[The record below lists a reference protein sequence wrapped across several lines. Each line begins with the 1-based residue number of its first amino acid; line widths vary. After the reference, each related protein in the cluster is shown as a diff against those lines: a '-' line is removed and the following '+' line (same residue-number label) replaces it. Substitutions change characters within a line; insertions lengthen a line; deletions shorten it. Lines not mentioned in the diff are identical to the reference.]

1 MVDGGAETAQL
12 ALVGDAYRIVGHETR
27 LQEVLEIVPAPRYER
42 LIRFVFIG
50 IGVVERRRAADVEF
64 VAPHGIVQEIF
75 ATRAGAVL
83 GLHVGKC
90 QKSHIGH
97 QTAVDADI
105 ESLLL
110 CFLGRH
116 HDSAGT
122 ALGAVERRGRS
133 AFQHVDRLDVVGHQL
148 RKGHILV
155 RHAVDH
161 QQRRF
166 SADTQRRSRS
176 ELRAVTHLKTGDLA
190 RESRSDKGSLHRSQL
205 VAGNFLYGIS
215 QRFLLAF
222 HTEGGYNHRINQ
234 LGIFLQTDIQL
245 RSACYGDF
253 DRFHTDK

>member
-50 IGVVERRRAADVEF
+50 MGVVERRRAADVEF
-64 VAPHGIVQEIF
+64 VAPPGIVQEIF

-97 QTAVDADI
+97 QAAVDADI

-155 RHAVDH
+155 RNAVDH

-176 ELRAVTHLKTGDLA
+176 ELRAVTHLEAGDLA
-190 RESRSDKGSLHRSQL
+190 RESRADKGGLHRSQL
-205 VAGNFLYGIS
+205 VAGNFLHGIS

-222 HTEGGYNHRINQ
+222 HTEGGHDNRIDQ
-234 LGIFLQTDIQL
+234 LGVFLQPDIQL
-245 RSACYGDF
+245 RSARYGDF
-253 DRFHTDK
+253 DGFHADE